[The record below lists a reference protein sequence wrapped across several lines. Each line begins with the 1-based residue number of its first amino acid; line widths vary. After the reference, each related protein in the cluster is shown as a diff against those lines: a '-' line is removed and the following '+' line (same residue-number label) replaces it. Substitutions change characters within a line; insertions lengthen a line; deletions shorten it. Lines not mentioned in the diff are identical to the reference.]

1 MGVCIGMEVSS
12 PIYLSYLF
20 ATMLTPTSYA
30 IQWLI
35 ILPLELIA
43 ASLTLSYWS
52 ASINKLMFVTIFLIL
67 IIFINSFGVR
77 GYAEAEFVF
86 SSIKVVA
93 VISFM

>member
-1 MGVCIGMEVSS
+1 
-12 PIYLSYLF
+12 
-20 ATMLTPTSYA
+20 
-30 IQWLI
+30 
-35 ILPLELIA
+35 
-43 ASLTLSYWS
+43 
-52 ASINKLMFVTIFLIL
+52 MFVTIFLII